1 MWIPKHEIP
10 DILVSFIRAS
20 LSNRT
25 KLTNLLE
32 EWLAEHPEPKN
43 TEAQLFPVKYTW
55 FANRLDTLAQQAIR
69 KKVHPHMLRHSSA
82 TYWASKLNRYQLC
95 AKYGWAF
102 SSDMPDRYI
111 KRKGIILS
119 QIAEKGDVDQ
129 TYRLEKENRQMKERM
144 EDLEKDYEK
153 LKKAFETV
161 MPILAEKMEDPGF
174 RRKIYEKK
182 KLELANGIPEE
193 KFKISA

>member
-32 EWLAEHPEPKN
+32 EWLAEHPE
-43 TEAQLFPVKYTW
+43 
-55 FANRLDTLAQQAIR
+55 
-69 KKVHPHMLRHSSA
+69 
-82 TYWASKLNRYQLC
+82 
-95 AKYGWAF
+95 
-102 SSDMPDRYI
+102 PDRYI